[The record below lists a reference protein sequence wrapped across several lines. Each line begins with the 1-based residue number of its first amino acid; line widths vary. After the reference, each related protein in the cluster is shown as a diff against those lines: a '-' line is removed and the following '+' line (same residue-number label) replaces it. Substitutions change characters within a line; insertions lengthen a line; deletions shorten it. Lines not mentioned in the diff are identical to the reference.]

1 MTSAVTISLLSSLT
15 LFLGLTALAR
25 WRLLRGWLNLG
36 GAALSLV
43 GVLGAGWLLINNA
56 AHLAAPVTLIG
67 LLGYFFGHITTPR
80 LRLQERLTSTE
91 RRTD

>member
-43 GVLGAGWLLINNA
+43 GVLGAGWLLW
-56 AHLAAPVTLIG
+56 L
-67 LLGYFFGHITTPR
+67 TTRPTSPR
-80 LRLQERLTSTE
+80 PSP
-91 RRTD
+91 